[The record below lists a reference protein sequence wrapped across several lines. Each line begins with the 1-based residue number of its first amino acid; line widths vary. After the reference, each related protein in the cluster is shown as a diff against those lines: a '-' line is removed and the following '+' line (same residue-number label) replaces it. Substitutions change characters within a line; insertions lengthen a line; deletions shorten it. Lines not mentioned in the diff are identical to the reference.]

1 MNKYFVLST
10 FYTFHLHTIL
20 RKDFLQ
26 MQKQQIP
33 LKNSLLLLL
42 AAVIW
47 GIAFVA
53 QSVGMDYV
61 GGFTFNAVRSLIG
74 SAVLVPLIL
83 VLGQKNSNSS
93 ATVETASSHPST
105 NTVSNVQKQKDLI
118 IGGIFCG
125 ICLCL
130 ASNFQQ
136 FGIKYTTV
144 GKAGFITACY
154 IVIVP
159 IIGLFLGKKCSKFI
173 WAAVV
178 MALIGLY
185 LLCITDGFSIGK
197 GDLLVLVCAFLFSI
211 HILVIDHF
219 SPKVDGVKLS
229 CIQFLTCGILSGIPA
244 LLFEHPEFSSILA
257 AWQPILYAGV
267 MSCGVAYT
275 LQIIG
280 QKNMNPTV
288 ASLILSL
295 ESCISVLAGWVLLG
309 QQLSAKEIFGCVIM
323 FAAIILAQLPQKQ
336 NA

>member
-1 MNKYFVLST
+1 
-10 FYTFHLHTIL
+10 
-20 RKDFLQ
+20 

-83 VLGQKNSNSS
+83 IPGQNNSDNS
-93 ATVETASSHPST
+93 ETSEAAASTTSGI
-105 NTVSNVQKQKDLI
+105 QKRKDLI
-118 IGGIFCG
+118 IGGISCG

-173 WAAVV
+173 WAAVA

-219 SPKVDGVKLS
+219 SPKADGVKLS
-229 CIQFLTCGILSGIPA
+229 CIQFLTCGILSAIPA
-244 LLFEHPEFSSILA
+244 LILEHPQIPSILA

-288 ASLILSL
+288 ASLILSM
-295 ESCISVLAGWVLLG
+295 ESCISVLAGWIILG
-309 QQLSAKEIFGCVIM
+309 QKLSAKEILGCVIM
-323 FAAIILAQLPQKQ
+323 FAAIILAQLPQKDTSQ
-336 NA
+336 V